1 MKDINSGKELV
12 CKVKN
17 ILKNYDFE
25 IIATEVKSELT
36 RFAESYIHQN
46 VAETNLNLT
55 VKVINEDRISVVE
68 MNSIDDHTIS
78 KNIEKAIEVTKIAPK
93 LDYHYSLVTPQ
104 SYKIKSKYSKDTA
117 NFTPLNRAQLV
128 SQLIKEVN
136 KRGYEAAGAFKT
148 EVSTLLVANSEGV
161 FAFDRETKVDFN
173 CVITRDNSTA
183 YTSFIDSDINNF
195 NIKKITDE
203 LLETAFKNVEQ
214 IEIEPGAYTVILS
227 PGAVAEIL
235 NYAGYTAFNG
245 KMIMEG
251 KSFVCHNQGKKIF
264 PETITVS
271 DDPFNELTLPI
282 PFDLVGYPR
291 EKIDLIKDGV
301 IKDGVYDHLT
311 ALKYNRKCT
320 GNTLPPEYASFGAL
334 PFNLVMEEGSNFV
347 GEMISS
353 TKKGIY
359 VSRFHY
365 VNILNPMSVQLTGMT
380 RDGTFLIEDGKLT
393 RAIKNMRF
401 NTSVIDMLKAVDMIS
416 KERQI
421 KSGFIGPTVAPY
433 LRTNNFTFSSKTSF

>member
-12 CKVKN
+12 NKVKSFT
-17 ILKNYDFE
+17 KNYDFE
-25 IIATEVKSELT
+25 IIASGDRSELT

-55 VKVINEDRISVVE
+55 VKVINEDKIGTVE

-78 KNIEKAIEVTKIAPK
+78 KNIEKAIEVTKITPK
-93 LDYHYSLVTPQ
+93 LDYHYQLLKSQ

-117 NFTPLNRAQLV
+117 NFTPLDRAQLV
-128 SQLIKEVN
+128 KQLIKEVN

-148 EVSTLLVANSEGV
+148 EVSNLLVANSEGV
-161 FAFDRETKVDFN
+161 FAFDRGTKVDFN

-195 NIKKITDE
+195 NIKKVTDE
-203 LLETAFKNVEQ
+203 LLETALKNVEQ
-214 IEIEPGAYTVILS
+214 IEIDPGVYTVILS
-227 PGAVAEIL
+227 PEAVAEIL

-245 KMIMEG
+245 KTIMEG
-251 KSFVCHNQGKKIF
+251 KSFICHNQGKKIF

-271 DDPFNELTLPI
+271 DDPFDELTIPI

-291 EKIDLIKDGV
+291 EKIYLIKDGV
-301 IKDGVYDHLT
+301 VKDGVYDYLT

-320 GNTLPPEYASFGAL
+320 GNTLSPEHASFGAL
-334 PFNLVMEEGSNFV
+334 PFNLAMKEGSDSV
-347 GEMISS
+347 EEIISS

-359 VSRFHY
+359 ISRFHY
-365 VNILNPMSVQLTGMT
+365 VNILNPMSIQLTGMT
-380 RDGTFLIEDGKLT
+380 RDGTFLIEDGKLG

-401 NTSVIDMLKAVDMIS
+401 NTSVVDMLKAVDMIS
-416 KERQI
+416 KERQT
-421 KSGFIGPTVAPY
+421 KEGFIGTTVAPY

>member
-1 MKDINSGKELV
+1 MIDINSGKELV
-12 CKVKN
+12 NKVKN

-25 IIATEVKSELT
+25 IIALEGKSELT

-55 VKVINEDRISVVE
+55 VKVINEDRIGAVE
-68 MNSIDDHTIS
+68 MNSIDEHTIL
-78 KNIEKAIEVTKIAPK
+78 KNIEKAIEVTKITPR
-93 LDYHYSLVTPQ
+93 LDYHYQLLKPQ

-136 KRGYEAAGAFKT
+136 KREYEAAGAFKT
-148 EVSTLLVANSEGV
+148 EESALLVANSKGV
-161 FAFDRETKVDFN
+161 FAFDRETKADFN

-183 YTSFIDSDINNF
+183 HASFIDSDINNF
-195 NIKKITDE
+195 NINKITDE
-203 LLETAFKNVEQ
+203 LLEAAFKNVEQ
-214 IEIEPGAYTVILS
+214 IEIEPGVYTVILS
-227 PGAVAEIL
+227 PEAVSDIL
-235 NYAGYTAFNG
+235 NYTGYTAFNG

-251 KSFVCHNQGKKIF
+251 KSFVCNNRGKKIF

-271 DDPFNELTLPI
+271 DDPFDELTMPI

-311 ALKYNRKCT
+311 ALKYNKKCT
-320 GNTLPPEYASFGAL
+320 GNTLPPEHASFGAL
-334 PFNLVMEEGSNFV
+334 PFNLVMKKGSNSV
-347 GEMISS
+347 EEMISS

-359 VSRFHY
+359 ISRFHY

-380 RDGTFLIEDGKLT
+380 RDGTFLIEGGKLG

-416 KERQI
+416 KERQT

>member
-1 MKDINSGKELV
+1 MKDKNFGKELV
-12 CKVKN
+12 EKIKSF
-17 ILKNYDFE
+17 LKNYNFE
-25 IIATEVKSELT
+25 IITAETESELT

-46 VAETNLNLT
+46 VAETNFDLI
-55 VKVINEDRISVVE
+55 VKVINKDRIGVVK

-78 KNIEKAIEVTKIAPK
+78 ENIEKAIEIAKISPK
-93 LDYHYSLVTPQ
+93 LDYHYRLVKPQ
-104 SYKIKSKYSKDTA
+104 VYKIKSKFSEQTA

-128 SQLIKEVN
+128 NQLIEEVN
-136 KRGYEAAGAFKT
+136 RREYEAAGAFKT
-148 EVSTLLVANSEGV
+148 EATTLLVANSEGV
-161 FAFDRETKVDFN
+161 FAFDRGTKVDFN

-183 YTSFIDSDINNF
+183 HNSFIGSDISDF
-195 NIKKITDE
+195 NINKITDE
-203 LLETAFKNVEQ
+203 LLEVALKNVEQ
-214 IEIEPGAYTVILS
+214 IEIEPGVYTVILS
-227 PGAVAEIL
+227 PEAVSDIL
-235 NYAGYTAFNG
+235 NDTGFSAFNG

-251 KSFVCHNQGKKIF
+251 KSFVSHNRGKKIF

-271 DDPFNELTLPI
+271 DDPFDKLTLPI

-291 EKIDLIKDGV
+291 EKIYLIKDGIV
-301 IKDGVYDHLT
+301 EDGVYDHFT

-334 PFNLVMEEGSNFV
+334 PFNLTMKGGDNSFE
-347 GEMISS
+347 EMISC

-359 VSRFHY
+359 ISRLHY
-365 VNILNPMSVQLTGMT
+365 VNVLNPMSVQLTGMT

-416 KERQI
+416 KERQT
-421 KSGFIGPTVAPY
+421 KSGMVGPVVTPY
-433 LRTNNFTFSSKTSF
+433 LRTNNFTFSSKTNF